1 MFETFTSEVISRSAD
16 FCLRLA
22 QAEYFRRI
30 IVVGT
35 PQDDPQQYLLVV
47 ANHPYGIQDA
57 FLLKVAYTRPFF
69 FVATAMNFQTRVGD
83 EIKKRPFRGW
93 FLRQCKVLPIV
104 RSRAEGHMSDNV
116 KTFEQAAR
124 HIANGHALG
133 IFAEGDSRGN
143 QWNLLK
149 LKAGAAQ
156 IALQVAEILHR
167 QHDRLNIQVAGL
179 TYTNWDQPFKSSVTL
194 NFATPFAVEPV
205 DLQDRTA
212 VRTARKNITSRLSDI
227 MRAVTVQIPEEHH
240 GLAGKV
246 AEFYSTEDVND
257 FDRLRQVGLDVEEA
271 MEHDPQQCKDL
282 ERQLDQYLQLANEL
296 HVYPGE
302 ERSASNP
309 VSGLLLAVPTY
320 IGYMLHLPIIW
331 ATRLAIPREK
341 TKLHAL
347 GSKRVSWGI
356 VFSLLWYVIVTALAL
371 TVTVKSYGRQAVPW
385 VCLAIF
391 TMACCGVLASR
402 KLRQV
407 NLTLRRVAGS
417 ARFKRYVH
425 LGEQLTRR
433 LSSIRHQEQSR
444 R

>member
-1 MFETFTSEVISRSAD
+1 MLETLTSEVISRSVD

-30 IVVGT
+30 IVVGA
-35 PQDDPQQYLLVV
+35 PLDDPQQYLLVV

-69 FVATAMNFQTRVGD
+69 FIATAMNFQTRVDG
-83 EIKKRPFRGW
+83 EIKKRRVRGW

-194 NFATPFAVEPV
+194 NFAAPFAVEPV

-212 VRTARKNITSRLSDI
+212 LRTARKEITSRLSDI
-227 MRAVTVQIPEEHH
+227 LRDVTVQIPEDYH

-246 AEFYSTEDVND
+246 AEFYSTEDIND
-257 FDRLRQVGLDVEEA
+257 FDRLRQVGLQVEQA
-271 MEHDPQQCKDL
+271 MAQDPQKCEDL
-282 ERQLDQYLQLANEL
+282 EKQLDQYLQLANEL

-309 VSGLLLAVPTY
+309 VSELLLAVPTY
-320 IGYMLHLPIIW
+320 VGYVLHLPIIW

-356 VFSLLWYVIVTALAL
+356 VVSLLWYVIVTALAL
-371 TVTVKSYGRQAVPW
+371 TVTSQWYGRQAIPW

-391 TMACCGVLASR
+391 AMACCGALASR
-402 KLRQV
+402 NLRQI

-417 ARFKRYVH
+417 SRFQRYVH
-425 LGEQLTRR
+425 LGERLTER
-433 LSSIRHQEQSR
+433 LSNIRHQVQSQQ
-444 R
+444 